1 MSGRAIRLEPS
12 FREKIWG
19 SRALAPW
26 YPDPAE
32 KIGEVWFSQES
43 DAPLLLKFIFTTER
57 LSVQVHPDDEYARRV
72 EHSAGKTEMWH
83 ILRADPGATIAL
95 GFREPLTKERLR
107 EASLSGEIETLLDWV
122 PVKPGETYFV
132 CAGMVHAIGAGIA
145 LAEIQQFSDITYRL
159 YDYGRPRE
167 LHLDR
172 AIEVTR
178 LDPHP
183 GAAQPLPMTDGVE
196 RLVACPFFVTD
207 RIALDG
213 GLQFRT
219 TAADSEF
226 WIVIHGDGTIDGR
239 PFRAGEAWQAP
250 AGTYELAGNA
260 IFLRTYYP
268 S

>member
-1 MSGRAIRLEPS
+1 MSARAIRLEPS

-19 SRALAPW
+19 SQALSPW
-26 YPDPAE
+26 FPDPAE
-32 KIGEVWFSQES
+32 KIGEVWFSQEA

-57 LSVQVHPDDEYARRV
+57 LSVQVHPNDEYARRV

-95 GFREPLTKERLR
+95 GFRKPLSPERLR

-178 LDPHP
+178 MDPHH

-196 RLVACPFFVTD
+196 RLVACPYFVTD
-207 RIALDG
+207 RIAIDG
-213 GLQFRT
+213 PELFRT
-219 TAADSEF
+219 AAPSSEF
-226 WIVIHGDGTIDGR
+226 WIVTDGAGTIDGE
-239 PFRAGEAWQAP
+239 PFREGEVWQAP
-250 AGTYELAGNA
+250 AGGYELNGNA
-260 IFLRTYYP
+260 TILRTYYP
-268 S
+268 R